1 MLKPEPRGFVGA
13 VDVGLLKGLAVL
25 AICGE
30 ERAEAIRSLR
40 EELFRLLLGRWA
52 FREEVDD
59 ERCVLVTPMREARV
73 GVRLEGRSFL
83 EVASRFCC

>member
-13 VDVGLLKGLAVL
+13 VEEELLNGLAVFD
-25 AICGE
+25 ACGE

-40 EELFRLLLGRWA
+40 EELCRLLLGRWA
-52 FREEVDD
+52 FKEEVDED
-59 ERCVLVTPMREARV
+59 RCVLATPMREARV
-73 GVRLEGRSFL
+73 GVRVEDRSFL